1 VTTSPK
7 FVGRFLRSFGAVA
20 VCLTVMCAWCES
32 ARAQG
37 TPPPPPVIVAT
48 PLPKHIIQWDEYTGR
63 FEAVQR
69 VEVRPRVTGFI
80 AQIHFTDGATVKQG
94 DPLFTIDKRPYDIA
108 LQSARADVIRT
119 QAEVVRSS
127 ADYARAQVL
136 VKTATAT
143 VRDLDQ
149 RHADF
154 DIARAQEMSAEAAL
168 HNAELNMEWTD
179 VVAPI
184 SGRTSNHKVDVGNLV
199 SGSGD
204 PTLLTTIVSL
214 DPIYFVFDAAEADY
228 IRYVRLSQEGKRQSS
243 RYAPNPVQV
252 RLADESAW
260 THNGRMNFVDN
271 EVNSRSGTIRGRA
284 VFDNKDLFF
293 IPGTFGRMR
302 LFGGYDDVLLVPDA
316 SIVSDQA
323 QKIVFTVDADNK
335 VVPKPVTLGD
345 LAFGLRAVTGGLA
358 ATDRVI
364 IGGLAN
370 PFVRPGAEVQPQ
382 PGEVKAMEEEADAT
396 PPIVVPPPVAAEKP
410 AAPVH

>member
-1 VTTSPK
+1 MNASHRPRLLAQP
-7 FVGRFLRSFGAVA
+7 FALPAVA
-20 VCLTVMCAWCES
+20 PALALLFAVHAPPA

-37 TPPPPPVIVAT
+37 APPPPSVIVAT

-69 VEVRPRVTGFI
+69 VEVRPRVSGFI
-80 AQIHFTDGATVKQG
+80 AQIHFTDGAIVKQG
-94 DPLFTIDKRPYDIA
+94 DNLFTIDQRPYDIA
-108 LQSARADVIRT
+108 VQSARADVLRT

-127 ADYARAQVL
+127 ADYARAQQL
-136 VKTATAT
+136 VKSATTT

-154 DIARAQEMSAEAAL
+154 DIARAQQMSADAAL
-168 HNAELNMEWTD
+168 RNAELNLEWTD

-199 SGSGD
+199 TGSGE

-214 DPIYFVFDAAEADY
+214 DPIYFTFDAAEADY
-228 IRYVRLSQEGKRQSS
+228 IRYARLSQEGKRQSS
-243 RYAPNPVQV
+243 RNAPNPVQV
-252 RLADESAW
+252 RLADETGW

-302 LFGGYDDVLLVPDA
+302 LFGGYLDVLLVPDA

-323 QKIVFTVDADNK
+323 QKIVFTVDAGNK
-335 VVPKPVTLGD
+335 VVAKPVTTGN
-345 LAFGLRAVTGGLA
+345 LAFGLRAVTQGLA
-358 ATDRVI
+358 PTDKVI

-382 PGEVKAMEEEADAT
+382 PGEVKLTEEEADVA
-396 PPIVVPPPVAAEKP
+396 PPAP
-410 AAPVH
+410 APVH

>member
-1 VTTSPK
+1 MTVPLKSAGK
-7 FVGRFLRSFGAVA
+7 RAGAVGVLA
-20 VCLTVMCAWCES
+20 LLLLVTVARFDA

-37 TPPPPPVIVAT
+37 APPAPPVIVAT

-108 LQSARADVIRT
+108 LQSARADVLRT

-136 VKTATAT
+136 VKSATAT

-149 RHADF
+149 RHADY
-154 DIARAQEMSAEAAL
+154 DIARAQELSAEAAL

-302 LFGGYDDVLLVPDA
+302 LFGGYEDVLLVPDA

-323 QKIVFTVDADNK
+323 QKIVFVVDADNK
-335 VVPKPVTLGD
+335 VVPKPVVLGD

-358 ATDRVI
+358 ATDKVI

-382 PGEVKAMEEEADAT
+382 PGEVKATEEEADAA
-396 PPIVVPPPVAAEKP
+396 PPIVADKP
-410 AAPVH
+410 KDSAH

>member
-1 VTTSPK
+1 MMLVRNECL
-7 FVGRFLRSFGAVA
+7 GRIARSLGIVA
-20 VCLTVMCAWCES
+20 LFQFAAASWID
-32 ARAQG
+32 AAGAQG
-37 TPPPPPVIVAT
+37 ATPPPVIVAT
-48 PLPKHIIQWDEYTGR
+48 PLPKHIIEWDEYTGR

-80 AQIHFTDGATVKQG
+80 AQIHFTDGAIVKEG

-108 LQSARADVIRT
+108 LQSARADVLRA
-119 QAEVVRSS
+119 QAEVIRSS
-127 ADYARAQVL
+127 ADYARAQQL
-136 VKTATAT
+136 VKTANAT
-143 VRDLDQ
+143 IRDLDQ

-179 VVAPI
+179 VTAPI

-214 DPIYFVFDAAEADY
+214 DQIYFVFDAAEADY
-228 IRYVRLSQEGKRQSS
+228 IRYVRLSKEGKRPSS
-243 RYAPNPVQV
+243 RDAPNPVQV
-252 RLADESAW
+252 RLADETNW

-284 VFDNKDLFF
+284 VFDNKDNFF
-293 IPGTFGRMR
+293 IPGTFGRLR
-302 LFGGYDDVLLVPDA
+302 LFGGYADVLLVPDA
-316 SIVSDQA
+316 AIVSDQA
-323 QKIVFTVDADNK
+323 EKIVFAVGPDNK
-335 VVPKPVTLGD
+335 VIPKPVTVGA
-345 LAFGLRAVTGGLA
+345 LAFGLRAISAGLA
-358 ATDRVI
+358 PTDKII

-382 PGEVKAMEEEADAT
+382 PGEIKVSEDEADAA
-396 PPIVVPPPVAAEKP
+396 PPLAN
-410 AAPVH
+410 PVH

>member
-1 VTTSPK
+1 VIVHPK
-7 FVGRFLRSFGAVA
+7 SFGHLLRSAGVLAVLGLA
-20 VCLTVMCAWCES
+20 ALAQNGT

-37 TPPPPPVIVAT
+37 APPAPPVIVAT
-48 PLPKHIIQWDEYTGR
+48 PLPKHIVQWDEYTGR

-80 AQIHFTDGATVKQG
+80 AQIHFTDGAVVKQG
-94 DPLFTIDKRPYDIA
+94 DKLFTIDQRPYDIA

-119 QAEVVRSS
+119 QAEVVRSA
-127 ADYARAQVL
+127 ADYARAQQL
-136 VKTATAT
+136 VKSATAT
-143 VRDLDQ
+143 IRDLDQ
-149 RHADF
+149 RHADY

-168 HNAELNMEWTD
+168 HNAELNLEWTD

-184 SGRTSNHKVDVGNLV
+184 DGRTSNHKVDAGNLV
-199 SGSGD
+199 SGGSD

-214 DPIYFVFDAAEADY
+214 DPIYFTFDAAEADY

-243 RYAPNPVQV
+243 RYAANPVQV
-252 RLADESAW
+252 RLADETAW

-284 VFDNKDLFF
+284 MFDNKDLFF

-302 LFGGYDDVLLVPDA
+302 LFGGYADVLLVPDA

-335 VVPKPVTLGD
+335 VVPKPVTLGS
-345 LAFGLRAVTGGLA
+345 LAYGLRAVTQGLA
-358 ATDRVI
+358 PTDKVI

-382 PGEVKAMEEEADAT
+382 QGEVKPTEEEADAA
-396 PPIVVPPPVAAEKP
+396 PPSPPPAA
-410 AAPVH
+410 AH